1 MNGQLAAKEDRLMGK
16 RLPYHQTECDTQTS
30 ETQLRH
36 DLSEFVAAVEHN
48 QLLAIHTIDREGIVR
63 LWNRGSAEL
72 YEVPAHEALG
82 KRLHELMQ
90 LEDPDKAFDATMAQ
104 IWNSG
109 QPGLPRDWQ
118 ITTASGRKIW
128 VYSTFI
134 PIHWACEVRLVM
146 RIDIDI
152 THRKHDEQSLFSSG
166 DNFRTLFEKS
176 SDAIMLVK
184 DGQYVDVNPA
194 ALRLFGYQ
202 EKSDMLGLTVQDIS
216 PPTQSDGMSSYEKA
230 QQLNQLAR
238 QYGNQRIEWV
248 YVNSQNQPFWTEK
261 LLTAIP
267 VGKEMHLYVVIH
279 DISARKEAEQSLW
292 LAAQVYEH
300 SKEGILITDQNQQ
313 IISVNKAFSDITGYG
328 PQEVIGR
335 NPHMM
340 CSGLHD
346 AAFYEQVWSDILH
359 HDHWEGEI
367 WDRHRDGHIY
377 PLWQSITVVRDGSNE
392 ITNYFSIFSDIT
404 ERKQVEDALHE
415 SEQRFRLAFETAA
428 IGMAL
433 VGLDGQWLKVNKS
446 LCKIIGYTE
455 QELLSMRFQNITHPD
470 DLENDLAHVH
480 RLLNGEISYY
490 RMEKRYFHKDGHIVW
505 VLLSVSLVRDAQDK
519 PIHFV
524 SQLTDITELK
534 EAESHTRYMA
544 EHDFLTGLPSRAL
557 LLDRLGQ
564 AIAAARR
571 NGSQLAVLFIDLDR
585 FKNVN
590 DSMGHSIGD
599 KLLQQV
605 AERLNRVIRGV
616 DTVSRQGGDEFVIIL
631 ADISNIA
638 QLARIADNVMNEI
651 ALPYQIDGH
660 EFTLT
665 SSIGISIY
673 PEDGKDIDTL
683 LKNADVAMYHA
694 KGSGRN
700 SYQFFSKE
708 MNVRII
714 ERLTLE
720 STLKKAIERNE
731 FVLVYQPEMDIAT
744 GQTIGAEALIRW
756 QHPESGL
763 LLPANFISV
772 AEDCGLIVPIGDWVL
787 RTACQ
792 QARAWASAG
801 RPMVVAVNLSFA
813 QFRQKSLLQSVSDA
827 LQFAGLEPQ
836 YLELEITESILIDE
850 AETTLTTLNELRK
863 MGIKLAIDDFGTGY
877 SSLSYLKRFSIDKLK
892 IDQSFIRDI
901 STVPNETAII
911 NAIIAMAK
919 SLNLKVI
926 AEGVET
932 AEQFNF
938 LQSHGCDEYQG
949 YYSSQALAP
958 GDFVQ
963 FRALH

>member
-1 MNGQLAAKEDRLMGK
+1 MD
-16 RLPYHQTECDTQTS
+16 
-30 ETQLRH
+30 
-36 DLSEFVAAVEHN
+36 
-48 QLLAIHTIDREGIVR
+48 IHI
-63 LWNRGSAEL
+63 
-72 YEVPAHEALG
+72 
-82 KRLHELMQ
+82 K
-90 LEDPDKAFDATMAQ
+90 
-104 IWNSG
+104 
-109 QPGLPRDWQ
+109 
-118 ITTASGRKIW
+118 
-128 VYSTFI
+128 
-134 PIHWACEVRLVM
+134 
-146 RIDIDI
+146 
-152 THRKHDEQSLFSSG
+152 HRKRDEQTLFSNG

-176 SDAIMLVK
+176 GDAIMLLK
-184 DGQYVDVNPA
+184 DGRYVDVNPA
-194 ALRLFGYQ
+194 ALQLFGYR
-202 EKSDMLGLTVQDIS
+202 EKSDLLDLTVQDIS
-216 PPTQSDGMSSYEKA
+216 PPLQPDGTPSLEKA
-230 QQLNQLAR
+230 QQITQLT
-238 QYGNQRIEWV
+238 QQNGNQRVEWM

-267 VGKEMHLYVVIH
+267 VGNEMHLYVVIH
-279 DISARKEAEQSLW
+279 DISARKAAEQSLF

-300 SKEGILITDQNQQ
+300 SKEGILITDQDQQ
-313 IISVNKAFSDITGYG
+313 IISVNKAFTDITGYG

-346 AAFYEQVWSDILH
+346 KAFYERVWSDILS
-359 HDHWEGEI
+359 HDHWEGDI

-377 PLWQSITVVRDGSNE
+377 PLWLSITVVRDASNH

-433 VGLDGQWLKVNKS
+433 VGMDGQCLKANKS
-446 LCKIIGYTE
+446 LCKMIGYSE
-455 QELLSMRFQNITHPD
+455 QELLSMRFQNITHLD
-470 DLENDLAHVH
+470 DLKIDLDQSR
-480 RLLNGEISYY
+480 RLLAGEISYY
-490 RMEKRYFHKDGHIVW
+490 RMEKRYLHKDGHVVW
-505 VLLSVSLVRDAQDK
+505 GLLSVSLVRDAQDK

-564 AIAAARR
+564 AIGVARR

-599 KLLQQV
+599 KLLQRV
-605 AERLNRVIRGV
+605 AERLNRVVRGV
-616 DTVSRQGGDEFVIIL
+616 DTVSRQGGDEFVIML
-631 ADISNIA
+631 ADIGNIA
-638 QLARIADNVMNEI
+638 QLARIADNVMKEI
-651 ALPYQIDGH
+651 ALPYQIDDH
-660 EFTLT
+660 EFHLT

-694 KGSGRN
+694 KASGRN

-720 STLKKAIERNE
+720 STLKKAIDRKE
-731 FVLVYQPEMDIAT
+731 FVLLYQPEIDIAS
-744 GQTIGAEALIRW
+744 GRAVGAEALIRW

-763 LLPANFISV
+763 LLPASFISV

-792 QARAWASAG
+792 QARAWISMG

-813 QFRQKSLLQSVSDA
+813 QFHQKSLLQSVSDA

-850 AETTLTTLNELRK
+850 AETTLSTLNELRK

-892 IDQSFIRDI
+892 IDQSFIHDI
-901 STVPNETAII
+901 PTAPNETAII

-926 AEGVET
+926 AEGVEN
-932 AEQFNF
+932 AEQFSF
-938 LQSHGCDEYQG
+938 LKAHGCDEYQG
-949 YYSSQALAP
+949 YYSSQALSP
-958 GDFVQ
+958 SDFVR
-963 FRALH
+963 FKMLH